1 MRRFTKLTNAFSKK
15 VENHCY
21 SITLHFVYY
30 NFCKIYQSL
39 SVISAMQA
47 GITKKPMNI
56 EEIVKLV
63 PEPKTV
69 KEAHIKGKK

>member
-1 MRRFTKLTNAFSKK
+1 
-15 VENHCY
+15 
-21 SITLHFVYY
+21 
-30 NFCKIYQSL
+30 
-39 SVISAMQA
+39 MQA